1 MVQPSQMDQF
11 KDYYVQ
17 MKEFCIPIG
26 DEMKLLNHILKAIK
40 VIFFFLNLIVLKIK
54 LLCLKRQSICR

>member
-40 VIFFFLNLIVLKIK
+40 VIFFF
-54 LLCLKRQSICR
+54 